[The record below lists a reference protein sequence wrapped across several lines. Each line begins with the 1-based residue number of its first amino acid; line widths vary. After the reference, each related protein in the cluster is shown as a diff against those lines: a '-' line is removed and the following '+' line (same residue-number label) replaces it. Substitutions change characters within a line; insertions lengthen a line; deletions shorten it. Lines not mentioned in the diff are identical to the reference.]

1 MGSSGSAAT
10 TSDAQPSRVR
20 RARTRYPAGVLVAL
34 AGAGLLLAGAL
45 WDLAIGARPLSV
57 GQVVD
62 GLFGHGNVLDVEI
75 VRSIRLPRVLMAAVI
90 GLDLAMSGVIM
101 QGVTANPLAAPD
113 IVGVSAGAALVV
125 VAAATVFA
133 QIHGTALVLLG
144 FAGAGIAAF
153 GVLGLAG
160 VGQGRTSPVRMAL
173 AGVTV
178 TAMLLAFTQ
187 ALLLLHQNGTAGI
200 FFWLVGGVN
209 FAQWSDLL
217 VILPWTA
224 IGAAGAMLLAVPLN
238 ILALGD
244 DVARGVGLNVDRTRL
259 LGVLCVVCL
268 AGAAV
273 AVSGPVAF
281 IGLIVPHTT
290 RRLVGNNHLLVIPLA
305 ALLGATLLTFADV
318 GSRFVQFPYETPS
331 GIVTAL
337 LGAPFF
343 LYLARRQRAS
353 A

>member
-1 MGSSGSAAT
+1 MTSMASSGPAAT
-10 TSDAQPSRVR
+10 TSDVLPSQVR
-20 RARTRYPAGVLVAL
+20 AARTRYPAGVLVAL
-34 AGAGLLLAGAL
+34 AGAGLLVAGAL
-45 WDLAIGARPLSV
+45 WDLAIGARPLSA

-62 GLFGHGNVLDVEI
+62 GLLGHGSVLDVEI
-75 VRSIRLPRVLMAAVI
+75 VRSIRVPRVLMAAVI
-90 GLDLAMSGVIM
+90 GLDLATAGVIM

-113 IVGVSAGAALVV
+113 IVGVSAGAALVG
-125 VAAATVFA
+125 VAAATVFE
-133 QIHGTALVLLG
+133 QVHGTALVLLG
-144 FAGAGIAAF
+144 IAGAGIAAF

-160 VGQGRTSPVRMAL
+160 VGQGRTSPVRLAL

-224 IGAAGAMLLAVPLN
+224 VGAAGDMLLAVPLN

-290 RRLVGNNHLLVIPLA
+290 RRLVGSNHLLVIPLA
-305 ALLGATLLTFADV
+305 ALLG
-318 GSRFVQFPYETPS
+318 
-331 GIVTAL
+331 
-337 LGAPFF
+337 
-343 LYLARRQRAS
+343 
-353 A
+353 